1 MDRRKFLLYGIGIG
15 AAGASWYALSRFGM
29 NGQPMDMGG
38 QGHQM
43 ASGTM
48 GGMGNMQGTG
58 KLMPSEMMPSGQPL
72 KDLPRLANASSQAG
86 VFQAAI
92 TAAPVKITM
101 AGGKETEFWAYN
113 GQLPGPQIEVYEGDT
128 VEITVTNRLPQP
140 TTVHWHGLDVPNDA
154 DGNPQDPIEPGQSKT
169 YRFTLPEGSAGTYWY
184 HPHPHNY
191 VSEQVYKGLAGTLIV
206 KAKNDVLAHSEQH
219 WLISNLRLNEDGSIP
234 PNTMLDWM
242 NGREGEFVLINGQY
256 RPKIKLS
263 GNERLRIWNATSA
276 RYLRLKIKGVQW
288 IVVGTDGGL
297 LEKPLAPADE
307 LFLAPAERVEVF
319 AVGQEQTTAELTSL
333 YYDRRKMMVQEKAA
347 DLNLGEVQFTPADA
361 ALPAALRTLP
371 ALPAPVVKREVV
383 FSEQM
388 KPMQNTQSQGGM
400 QGMDHGAMAGEM
412 AGAMQN
418 TIPQDMVGVFLVNG
432 KTFDMKRVDFVG
444 NEGDVE
450 EWTLANQSHMDHP
463 FHLHGT
469 QFEVLQ
475 TSLNGNTAPAPYRA
489 RKDTV
494 NLRPGETAVIRFI
507 QGNKGLKMFHCHILE
522 HENLGMMAML
532 QVK

>member
-1 MDRRKFLLYGIGIG
+1 M
-15 AAGASWYALSRFGM
+15 
-29 NGQPMDMGG
+29 
-38 QGHQM
+38 
-43 ASGTM
+43 
-48 GGMGNMQGTG
+48 
-58 KLMPSEMMPSGQPL
+58 
-72 KDLPRLANASSQAG
+72 
-86 VFQAAI
+86 
-92 TAAPVKITM
+92 
-101 AGGKETEFWAYN
+101 
-113 GQLPGPQIEVYEGDT
+113 
-128 VEITVTNRLPQP
+128 
-140 TTVHWHGLDVPNDA
+140 
-154 DGNPQDPIEPGQSKT
+154 
-169 YRFTLPEGSAGTYWY
+169 
-184 HPHPHNY
+184 
-191 VSEQVYKGLAGTLIV
+191 
-206 KAKNDVLAHSEQH
+206 
-219 WLISNLRLNEDGSIP
+219 
-234 PNTMLDWM
+234 
-242 NGREGEFVLINGQY
+242 
-256 RPKIKLS
+256 
-263 GNERLRIWNATSA
+263 
-276 RYLRLKIKGVQW
+276 
-288 IVVGTDGGL
+288 
-297 LEKPLAPADE
+297 
-307 LFLAPAERVEVF
+307 EVF
-319 AVGQEQTTAELTSL
+319 AVGQAQTTAELTSL